1 MFRRKLWLV
10 LVAALTVAAVAAGI
24 AVAEKD
30 KGNDKNFEH
39 AIGLWARASERGLN
53 AQTSRRVS
61 STAAT
66 AIDAAA

>member
-30 KGNDKNFEH
+30 KGNNKNFEY
-39 AIGLWARASERGLN
+39 AVALWGACE
-53 AQTSRRVS
+53 
-61 STAAT
+61 
-66 AIDAAA
+66 

>member
-30 KGNDKNFEH
+30 KGNNKNFEY
-39 AIGLWARASERGLN
+39 AIGLWGACE
-53 AQTSRRVS
+53 
-61 STAAT
+61 
-66 AIDAAA
+66 